1 MMGRLRVP
9 EGAVSKL
16 PIHPPT
22 PGVHLSSVIDCNG
35 MAPATGQQPYRG
47 RLPSPELVPA
57 YSNLPL
63 TQCPAAQ
70 TARGDIT
77 DQIVPAC

>member
-16 PIHPPT
+16 PINTPT
-22 PGVHLSSVIDCNG
+22 PGVHLSSVIDCNS

-47 RLPSPELVPA
+47 VSQAPHLYRLV
-57 YSNLPL
+57 
-63 TQCPAAQ
+63 
-70 TARGDIT
+70 
-77 DQIVPAC
+77 QICR